1 MPLKA
6 ARARENCCLSTKNKK
21 ISDTNVYFYEV
32 LINMSGEIQ
41 GTTTTL
47 NNLVVNI
54 ILTFP
59 LWS

>member
-32 LINMSGEIQ
+32 LNMSSEIQ

>member
-32 LINMSGEIQ
+32 LNISGEIQ
-41 GTTTTL
+41 ETTTTL

>member
-6 ARARENCCLSTKNKK
+6 ARARENCCLSTKNNK

-32 LINMSGEIQ
+32 LNISGEIQ
-41 GTTTTL
+41 ETTTTL

>member
-32 LINMSGEIQ
+32 LNMSGEIQ